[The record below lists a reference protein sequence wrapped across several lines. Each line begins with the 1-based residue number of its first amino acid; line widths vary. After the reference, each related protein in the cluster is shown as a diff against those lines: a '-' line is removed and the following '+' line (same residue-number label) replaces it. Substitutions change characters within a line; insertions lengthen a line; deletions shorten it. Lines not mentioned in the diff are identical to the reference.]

1 MNNPISRMPNPMAP
15 MGQVPQIPPMGA
27 NPTAQNPSAMPLP
40 VVNQPSVD
48 MQMMGT
54 TANQRKKFNDM
65 MESLSA
71 PRQPVEKPVQN
82 MFYGGMAGYGMPMM
96 PMMNPYMGYGMG
108 YGGMGYGGMGIG
120 GMGMNPYS
128 MAYPS
133 YSPGFGM
140 NETTSTTPTDTS
152 QSPFGNTITPTNYS
166 YDLGMPWDITDNGT
180 TPPMEDAPLDL
191 SLIHI

>member
-1 MNNPISRMPNPMAP
+1 
-15 MGQVPQIPPMGA
+15 
-27 NPTAQNPSAMPLP
+27 
-40 VVNQPSVD
+40 
-48 MQMMGT
+48 
-54 TANQRKKFNDM
+54 
-65 MESLSA
+65 
-71 PRQPVEKPVQN
+71 
-82 MFYGGMAGYGMPMM
+82 MPMM

-166 YDLGMPWDITDNGT
+166 YDLG
-180 TPPMEDAPLDL
+180 PLTFKN
-191 SLIHI
+191 SKSTNKNETIP